1 MNIDRKTL
9 LKHVVARVADTHNMD
24 RKVSGMHWAATERS
38 DQDRPGSV
46 KKFRKN
52 HCACNI

>member
-24 RKVSGMHWAATERS
+24 RNVSGVH
-38 DQDRPGSV
+38 
-46 KKFRKN
+46 
-52 HCACNI
+52 